1 MQLSA
6 LDATAQADLVARG
19 EVSPRELVDASIA
32 RIERDNPELGA
43 VIMPMFD
50 EARGTTP
57 ADGPFRGVP
66 ILIKDI
72 LATVQGMPQVMGIR
86 PLRERPW
93 RAPVDSHLVAAL
105 RRAGFI
111 IVGKTNTSELGIVP
125 TAEPP
130 AWPPSRNPYDRT
142 RTTGGSSGGSAAAV
156 ASGMVAIA
164 HANDGGGSI
173 RIPAS
178 CCGLFGL
185 KPSRGRV
192 SLAPWYGEN
201 HGGLVQEHVVARSV
215 RDSAAVLDLLAGLQ
229 PGDPYTAPTPAR
241 PFAQEVGAPTGR
253 LRIGF
258 ATRHPHVDAEG
269 GGGMI
274 ESHADCRAAVE
285 HAANLLASLGHT
297 VEHAEIPTLSDPE
310 WVSRFLTIWVTGTA
324 ADLDEV
330 AELLGRPLTEADVE
344 PLTWGLASLG
354 RLIGAH
360 AYINAWRWL
369 HAATRRIATFF
380 DTYDLW
386 LTPTVTEPPVPL
398 DTFKSPP
405 DDPLAGIFRAAD
417 FAPFTAVFNA
427 TGQPACSIPLYRNAT
442 GLPIG
447 IQLAAAYGREDLLL
461 RVASQLEAAQ
471 PFVHAAT
478 R

>member
-1 MQLSA
+1 MVRSGELSA
-6 LDATAQADLVARG
+6 
-19 EVSPRELVDASIA
+19 RELVAASLHRIDALQPTINAFTHIA
-32 RIERDNPELGA
+32 YDSAIRNA
-43 VIMPMFD
+43 D
-50 EARGTTP
+50 EITP
-57 ADGPFRGVP
+57 GDDRPFAGVP
-66 ILIKDI
+66 IAIKDNRPV
-72 LATVQGMPQVMGIR
+72 AGMPLTVGSDLFGDYIA
-86 PLRERPW
+86 ER
-93 RAPVDSHLVAAL
+93 DSFLVRRL
-105 RRAGFI
+105 RRAGFV
-111 IVGKTNTSELGIVP
+111 IVGKTALSEMAILP
-125 TAEPP
+125 TTETRRFGPT
-130 AWPPSRNPYDRT
+130 RNPWGLDRT
-142 RTTGGSSGGSAAAV
+142 PGGSSGGSAAAV
-156 ASGMVAIA
+156 AAGMVPLA
-164 HANDGGGSI
+164 HGNDGGGSI

-215 RDSAAVLDLLAGLQ
+215 RDSAAVLDILAGMQ
-229 PGDPYTAPTPAR
+229 PGDPYTAPTPTR

-253 LRIGF
+253 LRIAF
-258 ATRHPHVDAEG
+258 ATRHPHVDADG

-274 ESHADCRAAVE
+274 ESHADCCAAVE
-285 HAANLLASLGHT
+285 HAASLLASLGHT

-344 PLTWGLASLG
+344 PLTWGLAELG
-354 RLIGAH
+354 RLIGAN

-398 DTFKSPP
+398 GTFKSPP

-427 TGQPACSIPLYRNAT
+427 TGQPACSIPLYRNAA

-461 RVASQLEAAQ
+461 RVASQLDAAQ

-478 R
+478 RT